1 MSQKMV
7 AITGKICYTNSVK
20 KIYNIKENDKRK
32 AEKFMGFFDK
42 LKNGLNKTKTSF
54 DEKINNV
61 FKNFRKVDED
71 FLDEL
76 EEVLIMSDIGMNT
89 SIKIISNLREKIK
102 KEKIQDEEEVKQALR
117 EEMQK
122 ILDVTDIELHLNTK
136 PSVIL
141 VVGVNGVGKT
151 TSIGKMANRLAKNGK
166 KVVVA
171 AADTF
176 RAAAVEQLEIWA
188 KRAGAD
194 IVKRDEG
201 VDPASV
207 VYDAIKMTKEN
218 GADVLIVDTARRLHN
233 KKYLMDELNKIQKVI
248 NKEMPDADKEVLLVI
263 DGTTGQNAISQVK
276 AFKQE
281 TDITGIVLTKLDGTA
296 KGGVV
301 IGIVEENKIPV
312 KFIGV
317 GEQIDDMEIF
327 NSEDFVKAII

>member
-1 MSQKMV
+1 
-7 AITGKICYTNSVK
+7 
-20 KIYNIKENDKRK
+20 
-32 AEKFMGFFDK
+32 MGFFEK
-42 LKNGLNKTKTSF
+42 LKQGMNKTKNSF
-54 DEKINNV
+54 DEKINNI
-61 FKNFRKVDED
+61 FKSFKKVDED

-76 EEVLIMSDIGMNT
+76 EEILIMSDIGVDT
-89 SIKIISNLREKIK
+89 SVKIIGNLRNRIK
-102 KEKIQDEEEVKQALR
+102 KEKIQDEEDVKRALR

-122 ILDVTDIELHLNTK
+122 ILDITDISLHLNTK

-151 TSIGKMANRLAKNGK
+151 TSIGKIANRLAKDGK

-188 KRAGAD
+188 NRAGAD

-201 VDPASV
+201 SDPASV
-207 VYDAIKMTKEN
+207 VYDAIRITREKN
-218 GADVLIVDTARRLHN
+218 ADVLIVDTAGRLHN

-248 NKEMPDADKEVLLVI
+248 NKEMADCDKEVLLVI

-276 AFKQE
+276 AFKE
-281 TDITGIVLTKLDGTA
+281 EADLTGLVITKLDGTA
-296 KGGVV
+296 KGGVA
-301 IGIVEENKIPV
+301 IGIVAENHIPI

-317 GEQIDDMEIF
+317 GEQIDDMEVF